1 MITKTRKQGNSIMLT
16 VPKDFN
22 VPNGVEV
29 EAKLV
34 ENGILYE
41 FVEPQKE
48 FYDFSEDILS
58 DIIAE
63 GYDKDEI
70 LVELKR
76 SWQQKLAYEIVPSK
90 HVIKYLKKLKEKPL
104 KEKFLNLIYDE
115 IAIDPYK
122 GEQKTGDLSGIWS
135 SGFKYAGTTYRVAY
149 EIIENKVIPVLLCG
163 THENFY
169 EQLKKL
175 I

>member
-1 MITKTRKQGNSIMLT
+1 MITKIRKQGNSIMLT

-58 DIIAE
+58 DILAE

-70 LVELKR
+70 LVEFKNRKNKMHSSFRDIAEDTLTNSKVMT
-76 SWQQKLAYEIVPSK
+76 KEELATEIG
-90 HVIKYLKKLKEKPL
+90 L
-104 KEKFLNLIYDE
+104 
-115 IAIDPYK
+115 
-122 GEQKTGDLSGIWS
+122 
-135 SGFKYAGTTYRVAY
+135 
-149 EIIENKVIPVLLCG
+149 
-163 THENFY
+163 
-169 EQLKKL
+169 
-175 I
+175 

>member
-41 FVEPQKE
+41 FVEPQQE

-63 GYDKDEI
+63 GYDKDDI
-70 LVELKR
+70 LVEFKNRKSKMQASFRNIAEDTILTSKVMT
-76 SWQQKLAYEIVPSK
+76 KEELAAEIG
-90 HVIKYLKKLKEKPL
+90 L
-104 KEKFLNLIYDE
+104 
-115 IAIDPYK
+115 
-122 GEQKTGDLSGIWS
+122 
-135 SGFKYAGTTYRVAY
+135 
-149 EIIENKVIPVLLCG
+149 
-163 THENFY
+163 
-169 EQLKKL
+169 
-175 I
+175 

>member
-22 VPNGVEV
+22 IPNGVEV

-48 FYDFSEDILS
+48 FFDFSEDILS

-63 GYDKDEI
+63 GYDKDKI
-70 LVELKR
+70 LVEFKNRKNKMVSSFSNIATDTLTYSKAMT
-76 SWQQKLAYEIVPSK
+76 KEELAKEIG
-90 HVIKYLKKLKEKPL
+90 L
-104 KEKFLNLIYDE
+104 
-115 IAIDPYK
+115 
-122 GEQKTGDLSGIWS
+122 
-135 SGFKYAGTTYRVAY
+135 
-149 EIIENKVIPVLLCG
+149 
-163 THENFY
+163 
-169 EQLKKL
+169 
-175 I
+175 

>member
-22 VPNGVEV
+22 IPNGVEV

-48 FYDFSEDILS
+48 FFDFSEDILS

-63 GYDKDEI
+63 GYDKDKI
-70 LVELKR
+70 LVEFKNRKNKMVSSFSNIATDTLTNPNAMTKEE
-76 SWQQKLAYEIVPSK
+76 LAKEIG
-90 HVIKYLKKLKEKPL
+90 L
-104 KEKFLNLIYDE
+104 
-115 IAIDPYK
+115 
-122 GEQKTGDLSGIWS
+122 
-135 SGFKYAGTTYRVAY
+135 
-149 EIIENKVIPVLLCG
+149 
-163 THENFY
+163 
-169 EQLKKL
+169 
-175 I
+175 

>member
-58 DIIAE
+58 DI
-63 GYDKDEI
+63 
-70 LVELKR
+70 L
-76 SWQQKLAYEIVPSK
+76 QKAT
-90 HVIKYLKKLKEKPL
+90 IKMR
-104 KEKFLNLIYDE
+104 FL
-115 IAIDPYK
+115 
-122 GEQKTGDLSGIWS
+122 
-135 SGFKYAGTTYRVAY
+135 
-149 EIIENKVIPVLLCG
+149 
-163 THENFY
+163 
-169 EQLKKL
+169 
-175 I
+175 

>member
-22 VPNGVEV
+22 IPNGVEV

-48 FYDFSEDILS
+48 FFDFSEDILS

-63 GYDKDEI
+63 GYDKDKI
-70 LVELKR
+70 LVEFKNRKNKMVSSFSNIATDTLTNPKAMT
-76 SWQQKLAYEIVPSK
+76 KEELAKEIG
-90 HVIKYLKKLKEKPL
+90 L
-104 KEKFLNLIYDE
+104 
-115 IAIDPYK
+115 
-122 GEQKTGDLSGIWS
+122 
-135 SGFKYAGTTYRVAY
+135 
-149 EIIENKVIPVLLCG
+149 
-163 THENFY
+163 
-169 EQLKKL
+169 
-175 I
+175 

>member
-63 GYDKDEI
+63 GYDKDDI
-70 LVELKR
+70 LVEFKNRKSKMQASFRNIAEDTILTSKVMT
-76 SWQQKLAYEIVPSK
+76 KEELTAEIG
-90 HVIKYLKKLKEKPL
+90 L
-104 KEKFLNLIYDE
+104 
-115 IAIDPYK
+115 
-122 GEQKTGDLSGIWS
+122 
-135 SGFKYAGTTYRVAY
+135 
-149 EIIENKVIPVLLCG
+149 
-163 THENFY
+163 
-169 EQLKKL
+169 
-175 I
+175 

>member
-22 VPNGVEV
+22 VPNGIEV

-58 DIIAE
+58 DILAE
-63 GYDKDEI
+63 GYDKDDI
-70 LVELKR
+70 LVEFKNRKSKMQASFKNIAEDTLTASKAMT
-76 SWQQKLAYEIVPSK
+76 KEELATEIG
-90 HVIKYLKKLKEKPL
+90 L
-104 KEKFLNLIYDE
+104 
-115 IAIDPYK
+115 
-122 GEQKTGDLSGIWS
+122 
-135 SGFKYAGTTYRVAY
+135 
-149 EIIENKVIPVLLCG
+149 
-163 THENFY
+163 
-169 EQLKKL
+169 
-175 I
+175 

>member
-70 LVELKR
+70 LVEFKNRKTKCILPLEILLKIH
-76 SWQQKLAYEIVPSK
+76 LLI
-90 HVIKYLKKLKEKPL
+90 LKS
-104 KEKFLNLIYDE
+104 ND
-115 IAIDPYK
+115 
-122 GEQKTGDLSGIWS
+122 
-135 SGFKYAGTTYRVAY
+135 
-149 EIIENKVIPVLLCG
+149 
-163 THENFY
+163 
-169 EQLKKL
+169 
-175 I
+175 

>member
-48 FYDFSEDILS
+48 FFDFSEDILS

-63 GYDKDEI
+63 GYDKDKI
-70 LVELKR
+70 LVEFKNR
-76 SWQQKLAYEIVPSK
+76 KNKLVSSFSNIATDTLANSKAMTKEELAKEIG
-90 HVIKYLKKLKEKPL
+90 L
-104 KEKFLNLIYDE
+104 
-115 IAIDPYK
+115 
-122 GEQKTGDLSGIWS
+122 
-135 SGFKYAGTTYRVAY
+135 
-149 EIIENKVIPVLLCG
+149 
-163 THENFY
+163 
-169 EQLKKL
+169 
-175 I
+175 

>member
-48 FYDFSEDILS
+48 FFDFSEDILS

-63 GYDKDEI
+63 GYDKDKI
-70 LVELKR
+70 LVEFKNR
-76 SWQQKLAYEIVPSK
+76 KNKLVSSFNNIATDTLDNSKAMTKEELAKEIG
-90 HVIKYLKKLKEKPL
+90 L
-104 KEKFLNLIYDE
+104 
-115 IAIDPYK
+115 
-122 GEQKTGDLSGIWS
+122 
-135 SGFKYAGTTYRVAY
+135 
-149 EIIENKVIPVLLCG
+149 
-163 THENFY
+163 
-169 EQLKKL
+169 
-175 I
+175 

>member
-48 FYDFSEDILS
+48 FFDFSEDILS

-63 GYDKDEI
+63 GYDKDKI
-70 LVELKR
+70 LVEFKNRKNKLVSSFSNIATDTIANSKAMTKEELAKEIGLWDR
-76 SWQQKLAYEIVPSK
+76 S
-90 HVIKYLKKLKEKPL
+90 
-104 KEKFLNLIYDE
+104 F
-115 IAIDPYK
+115 
-122 GEQKTGDLSGIWS
+122 KT
-135 SGFKYAGTTYRVAY
+135 
-149 EIIENKVIPVLLCG
+149 C
-163 THENFY
+163 H
-169 EQLKKL
+169 
-175 I
+175 

>member
-58 DIIAE
+58 DIIA
-63 GYDKDEI
+63 
-70 LVELKR
+70 
-76 SWQQKLAYEIVPSK
+76 
-90 HVIKYLKKLKEKPL
+90 EKPL